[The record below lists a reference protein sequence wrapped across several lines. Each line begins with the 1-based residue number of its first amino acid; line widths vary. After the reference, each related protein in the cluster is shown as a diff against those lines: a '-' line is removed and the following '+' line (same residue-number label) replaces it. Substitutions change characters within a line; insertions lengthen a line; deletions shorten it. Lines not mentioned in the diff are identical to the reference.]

1 MGVKLTPMMQQYME
15 CKERYPDA
23 ILFFRL
29 GDFYEMFFEDAEVV
43 ARELGL
49 TLTARHKEKDGGIP
63 MAGVPHHA
71 SQGYISQLIEK
82 GFTVA
87 VAEQLEDASATK
99 GMVRRDV
106 VRVITPGVVL
116 DTDNLD
122 ARAPNYVAAIDMLGA
137 GLGTGFSVAYLDV
150 STGDF
155 RATEVNSTEDL
166 VSELHRIEARELL
179 APEYARE
186 LLEPLETQLPK
197 VFLRFKHQAYFSAE
211 GLLRSV
217 AKGPRLQD
225 DLENDSYFM
234 NHTQVEAVLAGLER
248 VDFLFPEL
256 VQSAASA
263 VLRYI
268 VKTQRGI
275 PSHVR
280 PIDPYRTNAFLSLDD
295 STKAN
300 LELTETLMGGK
311 KKGSLLSIIDHTVTS
326 AGGRRLRQWLSYPLL
341 DIQEIQARHDAV
353 EELIKF
359 PALRQDVRKAFDEV
373 YDIERLCGRLSSGT
387 ANPRDLRS
395 LLSTLEVLP
404 QLKDVLSECQCDL
417 LINLEDAIDP
427 CEELCALIDSA
438 IVDAPPVS
446 ITEGGIFKLGYNA
459 DLDEILDLANNGVDW
474 LLRYEVEQKEATGI
488 TSLKVKF
495 NKNFGY
501 FIEVTKSN
509 LDRVPESYIR
519 KQTMTNAERYFTPEL
534 KEMEEKILHAADRRQ
549 VLEQQLFEALRQ
561 QIAGELTRLMSTAS
575 ELANLDVI
583 SSLSE
588 LATRR
593 EYVRPSLNNNG
604 LIQITEGRHP
614 VVETTMKGGERFVPN
629 DVHLDPGKRLA
640 IITGPNMAGKSTVIR
655 QVALITLLAQMGSF
669 VPAKSAEIG
678 VVDKIFSRVGAS
690 DNLAKGQSTFMVEM
704 TETANI
710 LSNATSRSLVIL
722 DEIGRGTATYDG
734 LSIAWAVA
742 EYLHNVLGAKT
753 LFATHYHELTELAD
767 ALDGSFNMSIA
778 VKEWKDNIIFLRKL
792 VDGPANRSYGIQVG
806 RLAGLPEHVVE
817 RAKGI
822 LVLLEAG
829 HFDQLEADGDAKDPE
844 KLRAERERAQAA
856 QEKLSSHPA
865 IIEAP
870 GNAEPE
876 PRPAQ
881 SAPQTTEPL
890 RADPPAKTDSPQ
902 PASMVSEAP
911 TEHAPSAPKAQLS
924 LFGGGPSAQEQEV
937 IDALRKLSVSN
948 MTPIEALVML
958 DKLSRQLMP

>member
-1 MGVKLTPMMQQYME
+1 MSVKLTPMMQQYME

-43 ARELGL
+43 SRELGL
-49 TLTARHKEKDGGIP
+49 TLTARHKESKGGGIP

-87 VAEQLEDASATK
+87 VAEQLEAASATK

-122 ARAPNYVAAIDMLGA
+122 ARAPNYVAAIDMLGQ
-137 GLGTGFSVAYLDV
+137 GSGTGFAIAYLDV

-155 RATEVNSTEDL
+155 RATEVSSTEDL
-166 VSELHRIEARELL
+166 ISELHRIEARELL
-179 APEYARE
+179 APEHAQA
-186 LLEPLETQLPK
+186 LLDPLQAQLPT
-197 VFLRFKHQAYFSAE
+197 VFLRFKHEAYFNAE

-217 AKGPRLQD
+217 AKGPRLHE
-225 DLENDSYFM
+225 DLEHDSYFM
-234 NHTQVEAVLAGLER
+234 DQTQVEGVLAGLER

-268 VKTQRGI
+268 VKTQRGV
-275 PSHVR
+275 PAHVR
-280 PIDPYRTNAFLSLDD
+280 PVDPYRTNAFLSLDD
-295 STKAN
+295 STKSN

-341 DIQEIQARHDAV
+341 DPQEITARHDAV
-353 EELIKF
+353 EELMKF
-359 PALRQDVRKAFDEV
+359 PALRQDVRKALDEV

-395 LLSTLEVLP
+395 LLATLEVLP
-404 QLKDVLSECQCDL
+404 QLKDVLAECQSDL
-417 LINLEDAIDP
+417 LVNLEDAVDP

-438 IVDAPPVS
+438 IVDAPPAT
-446 ITEGGIFKLGYNA
+446 ITEGGIFKLGFHEE
-459 DLDEILDLANNGVDW
+459 LDEILDLSNNGVDW
-474 LLRYEVEQKEATGI
+474 ILNYEVSQKEATGI
-488 TSLKVKF
+488 TSLKIKF
-495 NKNFGY
+495 NKVFGY
-501 FIEVTKSN
+501 FIEVTKAN
-509 LDRVPESYIR
+509 IDRVPDSFIR
-519 KQTMTNAERYFTPEL
+519 KQTMSNAERYITPEL
-534 KEMEEKILHAADRRQ
+534 KEMEDKILHATERRQ
-549 VLEQQLFEALRQ
+549 ALEQKLFEGLRQ
-561 QIAGELTRLMSTAS
+561 QISSELTRLMSTAS

-593 EYVRPSLNNNG
+593 EYVRPSLNNDG
-604 LIQITEGRHP
+604 VLKIVEGRHP
-614 VVETTMKGGERFVPN
+614 VVETTMQSGERFVPN
-629 DVHLDPGKRLA
+629 DVHLDPSKRLA

-704 TETANI
+704 TETAHI
-710 LSNATSRSLVIL
+710 LSNATARSLIIL

-742 EYLHNVLGAKT
+742 EYLHNIIGAKT

-767 ALDGSFNMSIA
+767 ALTGSFNMSIA

-829 HFDQLEADGDAKDPE
+829 HFDDLEAHGEAKDPE
-844 KLRAERERAQAA
+844 ALRAERARAQAA
-856 QEKLSSHPA
+856 MDKLSTHDA
-865 IIEAP
+865 IIEAST
-870 GNAEPE
+870 ALVIEPAVPAPAPATA
-876 PRPAQ
+876 PRVEE
-881 SAPQTTEPL
+881 SAPVAVVAAPAPEHV
-890 RADPPAKTDSPQ
+890 PPAT
-902 PASMVSEAP
+902 
-911 TEHAPSAPKAQLS
+911 KAQLS
-924 LFGGGPSAQEQEV
+924 LFGGGASAQEAEV
-937 IDALRKLSVSN
+937 IEALRKVSVSN

-958 DKLSRQLMP
+958 DKLARQLMP